1 MVWSALLYVSFSLD
15 ENGFSSSP
23 RVRDEWF
30 AHWLC
35 ETFESEIDSVILS
48 LVEQLLSV
56 SIIAPI
62 HKKMFFFILVCFA
75 CIINSFCKYNEK
87 KYKILYGKALKNL
100 KRKPFHDSRE
110 QVP

>member
-30 AHWLC
+30 AHSLC
-35 ETFESEIDSVILS
+35 ETFESEMDSVMLS

-56 SIIAPI
+56 SITAPI
-62 HKKMFFFILVCFA
+62 HNKKILFILVRFA
-75 CIINSFCKYNEK
+75 CIITSFCKYNAK
-87 KYKILYGKALKNL
+87 KGNILYGGALKNL
-100 KRKPFHDSRE
+100 KRLRIHTRFSYF
-110 QVP
+110 

>member
-15 ENGFSSSP
+15 ENPFSSSP

-35 ETFESEIDSVILS
+35 ETFESEKDSVILS

-56 SIIAPI
+56 SITAPI
-62 HKKMFFFILVCFA
+62 HNKMILFILVRFA
-75 CIINSFCKYNEK
+75 CIINSFCKYNAK
-87 KYKILYGKALKNL
+87 KGKNLYDGVLKNL
-100 KRKPFHDSRE
+100 KRKEIHTRFMYF
-110 QVP
+110 